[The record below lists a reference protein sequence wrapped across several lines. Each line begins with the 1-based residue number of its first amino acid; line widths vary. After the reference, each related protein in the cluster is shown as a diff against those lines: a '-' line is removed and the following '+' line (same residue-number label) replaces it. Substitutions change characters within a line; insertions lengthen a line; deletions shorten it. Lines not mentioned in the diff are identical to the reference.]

1 MYTPEEGKG
10 SDLNSKD
17 RGHVN
22 SYLYFADG
30 KQ

>member
-1 MYTPEEGKG
+1 MYMPEEGKG

-17 RGHVN
+17 RGLVN
-22 SYLYFADG
+22 SHLSFAGG